1 MAIVADLSG
10 NVPTYFKYCSIN
22 RTFANLAA
30 VVAATPQFSGEI
42 VLTLDTLL
50 RYRGLETVAG
60 RWGQVTA
67 EVP

>member
-10 NVPTYFKYCSIN
+10 NNPIAQKLCSPN

-30 VVAATPQFSGEI
+30 VVAATPLYSGEI
-42 VLTLDTLL
+42 VLALDTLIK
-50 RYRGLETVAG
+50 YRGLELVAG
-60 RWGQVTA
+60 RWGQTFS